1 MSKPRLI
8 IKRIKCQII
17 GAKIQTIKSIYAFK
31 HYLCEVKSLL
41 SLNHYFLKYKWLLLL
56 GILFVSLSTIF
67 GTYQAVIVRKG
78 TNTVLK
84 YIEEDN
90 FKDTSI
96 FIYYGLTI
104 IGLAL
109 TSGLFMFLMRQTII
123 VMSRHIEYDQKN
135 EIYQHYQNLD
145 VSFYKQNSTGDLMNR
160 ITEDVSKVRM
170 YTGPAVMYLVNTF
183 VTVVTVLVFMLNVNW
198 QLTLMV
204 FIPLPI
210 LSFIIYKVSDKIN
223 KRSNKVQEELSNLTS
238 HAQESFASIRVI
250 KAYAQES
257 FFTKSLD
264 EKGDVY
270 KKENLKL
277 ATIESYFQP
286 TMVLMIGLSVMIT
299 IWYGGYLVMEKKIEA
314 GNIPEFIMN
323 VYRLTWPF
331 AALGWVTSLIQRAA
345 ASQTRINQFLK
356 TPSVITNNIKT
367 ETKISGDIKFKN
379 VSFTYPETGITAL
392 KNISFH
398 IKQGEI
404 LGITGPVGS
413 GKSTIAQLLSRIY
426 DVQEGEVLLDGKNI
440 KHLNLSD
447 LRKNTGV
454 VTQEVFLFS
463 DTIANNISFASEK
476 EFSKHEIE
484 AAAKNAAVYDNIQG
498 FPDRFETMVGER
510 GITLSGGQKQRVSI
524 ARAII
529 KNPEILIFDD
539 CLSAVDTETESQILT
554 NLRQIMKNKT
564 CVIISPRIS
573 SIRHANTILYLKD
586 GEISEQGT
594 HQELLNLKGDYH
606 SLFELQKN

>member
-1 MSKPRLI
+1 M
-8 IKRIKCQII
+8 
-17 GAKIQTIKSIYAFK
+17 
-31 HYLCEVKSLL
+31 KSLL

-84 YIEEDN
+84 YIQENN
-90 FKDTSI
+90 FSDTSV
-96 FIYYGLTI
+96 FITYGLTI

-135 EIYQHYQNLD
+135 EIYKHYQTLD
-145 VSFYKQNSTGDLMNR
+145 AGFYKHHSTGDLMNR
-160 ITEDVSKVRM
+160 ITDDVGKVRM
-170 YTGPAVMYLVNTF
+170 YAGPAVMYLVNT
-183 VTVVTVLVFMLNVNW
+183 VVTVITVMAFMLNVNW

-204 FIPLPI
+204 FIPLPV
-210 LSFIIYKVSDKIN
+210 LSLIIYKVADKIN

-250 KAYAQES
+250 KAYAQENY
-257 FFTKSLD
+257 FTKSLD
-264 EKGDVY
+264 EKGDTY

-286 TMVLMIGLSVMIT
+286 TMVLMIGLSIMIT
-299 IWYGGYLVMEKKIEA
+299 IWYGGYLVMQKKIEA

-345 ASQTRINQFLK
+345 ASQARINEFLK
-356 TPSVITNNIKT
+356 TPSDIKN
-367 ETKISGDIKFKN
+367 ECSEKSKISGDIKFNN

-398 IKQGEI
+398 IKPGQI

-413 GKSTIAQLLSRIY
+413 GKSSIAQLLCRIY
-426 DVQEGEVLLDGKNI
+426 DTQEGEILMDNKNI

-447 LRKNTGV
+447 LRKATGV
-454 VTQEVFLFS
+454 VPQEVFLFS

-476 EFSKHEIE
+476 KYSVNEITE
-484 AAAKNAAVYDNIQG
+484 AAKNASVFDNIQE
-498 FPDRFETMVGER
+498 FPNKFETLVGER

-539 CLSAVDTETESQILT
+539 CLSAVDTETESLILN
-554 NLRQIMKNKT
+554 NLKRIMQNKT
-564 CVIISPRIS
+564 CIIISPRIS
-573 SIRHANTILYLKD
+573 SIRHADLILYLKN
-586 GEISEQGT
+586 GEISESGT
-594 HQELLNLKGDYH
+594 HQDLLNLNGDYF

>member
-1 MSKPRLI
+1 M
-8 IKRIKCQII
+8 
-17 GAKIQTIKSIYAFK
+17 
-31 HYLCEVKSLL
+31 
-41 SLNHYFLKYKWLLLL
+41 

-84 YIEEDN
+84 YIAENN
-90 FKDTSI
+90 FSDTSI
-96 FIYYGLTI
+96 FITYGLTI

-135 EIYQHYQNLD
+135 EIYQHYQSLD
-145 VSFYKQNSTGDLMNR
+145 VSFYKQYSTGDLMNR
-160 ITEDVSKVRM
+160 ITEDVGKVRM
-170 YTGPAVMYLVNTF
+170 YTGPAVMYLVNTL
-183 VTVVTVLVFMLNVNW
+183 VTVITVLVFMLNVNW
-198 QLTLMV
+198 ELTLMV

-223 KRSNKVQEELSNLTS
+223 KRSNKVQQELSNLTS

-250 KAYAQES
+250 KAYAQENY
-257 FFTKSLD
+257 FTKSLD

-299 IWYGGYLVMEKKIEA
+299 IWYGGYLVMHKKIEA

-345 ASQTRINQFLK
+345 ASQTRINEFLK
-356 TPSVITNNIKT
+356 TPSAIKNGET
-367 ETKISGDIKFKN
+367 GETKVEGDIKFNN

-398 IKQGEI
+398 VKPGQV

-426 DVQEGEVLLDGKNI
+426 DTEQGEILMDNKNI

-447 LRKNTGV
+447 LRKSMGIV
-454 VTQEVFLFS
+454 PQEVFLFS
-463 DTIANNISFASEK
+463 DTISNNISFASEK
-476 EFSKHEIE
+476 EFSKTEIE
-484 AAAKNAAVYDNIQG
+484 TAAKNAVVFDNIQG
-498 FPDRFETMVGER
+498 FPNKFETLVGER

-539 CLSAVDTETESQILT
+539 CLSAVDTETESLILN
-554 NLRQIMKNKT
+554 NLKRIMQNKT
-564 CVIISPRIS
+564 CIIISPRIS
-573 SIRHANTILYLKD
+573 SIRHADTILYLKN
-586 GEISEQGT
+586 GEVSESGT
-594 HQELLNLKGDYH
+594 HQDLLNLKGDYFG
-606 SLFELQKN
+606 LFELQKN

>member
-1 MSKPRLI
+1 M
-8 IKRIKCQII
+8 
-17 GAKIQTIKSIYAFK
+17 
-31 HYLCEVKSLL
+31 
-41 SLNHYFLKYKWLLLL
+41 
-56 GILFVSLSTIF
+56 GIVFVSLSTIF

-84 YIEEDN
+84 YIAENN
-90 FKDTSI
+90 FSDTSV
-96 FIYYGLTI
+96 FITYGLTI

-135 EIYQHYQNLD
+135 EIYQHYQSLD
-145 VSFYKQNSTGDLMNR
+145 VSFYKQYSTGDLMNR
-160 ITEDVSKVRM
+160 ITEDVGKVRM
-170 YTGPAVMYLVNTF
+170 YTGPAVMYLVNTLA
-183 VTVVTVLVFMLNVNW
+183 TVITVLVFMLNVNW

-223 KRSNKVQEELSNLTS
+223 KRSNKVQQELSNLTS

-250 KAYAQES
+250 KAYAQENY
-257 FFTKSLD
+257 FTKSLD

-299 IWYGGYLVMEKKIEA
+299 IWYGGYLVMQKKIEA

-345 ASQTRINQFLK
+345 ASQTRINEFLK
-356 TPSVITNNIKT
+356 TPATIKNESDS
-367 ETKISGDIKFKN
+367 ETKIAGDIKFNN

-398 IKQGEI
+398 IKPGQV

-426 DVQEGEVLLDGKNI
+426 DTEQGEVLMDNKNI
-440 KHLNLSD
+440 KHLNLFD
-447 LRKNTGV
+447 LRKSMGIV
-454 VTQEVFLFS
+454 PQEVFLFS
-463 DTIANNISFASEK
+463 DTISNNISFASEK
-476 EFSKHEIE
+476 EFSKNEIE
-484 AAAKNAAVYDNIQG
+484 AAAKNAVVFDNIQE
-498 FPDRFETMVGER
+498 FPNKFETLVGER

-539 CLSAVDTETESQILT
+539 CLSAVDTETESLILN
-554 NLRQIMKNKT
+554 NLKRIMQNKT
-564 CVIISPRIS
+564 CIIISPRIS
-573 SIRHANTILYLKD
+573 SIRHADTILYLKN
-586 GEISEQGT
+586 GEVSESGT
-594 HQELLNLKGDYH
+594 HQELINLKGDYFG
-606 SLFELQKN
+606 LFELQKN